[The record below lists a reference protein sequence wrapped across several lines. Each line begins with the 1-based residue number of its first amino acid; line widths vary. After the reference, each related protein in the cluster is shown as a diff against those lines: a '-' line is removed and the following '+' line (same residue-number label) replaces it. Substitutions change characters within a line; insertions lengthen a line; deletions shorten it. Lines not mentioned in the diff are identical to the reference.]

1 MTMLLTG
8 PITNFYANTSD
19 NLGGIESL
27 ANRAKNHEKKNKD
40 QEAETNDSDCDG
52 VPDALD
58 QCPGG
63 DDSVDT
69 DNDGIPD
76 CADWDGFDALKPEW
90 KCGNNETKVVVCHVP
105 QGNPDNANTLCVSP
119 NAVPTH
125 IADGDYLGPC
135 MVVSCGGNGNDCCFS
150 GVLTDNTLAGDG
162 NPGNELSVNVS
173 SDANNQL
180 ALGADGALFV
190 AQDADADP
198 TNELQSWSDL
208 PGIPV
213 DFQDGVDNVDDADND
228 PNNEKDAD
236 WFKAGATSL
245 SNNINDNIYTNGK
258 VGIGL
263 NAPAASLHLVT
274 DNSSNLLKVDGLQS
288 NSIFVNK
295 EGYVG
300 IGTSNIP
307 TFGDAILTV
316 GFSSVFKNSIFHKK
330 GFIYTEGGTGNSK
343 GALGYRSSDNSYFL
357 TSLGSD
363 KIAFAIGF
371 NSLPVAEMR
380 AVQNEGKT
388 FRVTTEE
395 AQSSLPGQKDIANI
409 ELESSYY
416 NGSSNR
422 ALSRL
427 RNEVANTSTGDYQ
440 LDFEVGGQQRMSI
453 LSNGNV
459 GIGITTPTAHLQV
472 KGTNDSGFTTNFSLE
487 NGSGTP
493 LVDVKNSGS
502 VYIDGDVNIGVSTP
516 DPQTKLDIDGN
527 TLVRGILGV
536 GQKANP
542 GNNEF
547 FRINGQYHPSKLGF
561 VFRGASTSGYETIF
575 QMDDEGTFIHQNSGI
590 RNLSLGT
597 NSQKILTIRDVGKV
611 GINTQNAVTA
621 FDVVGISPI
630 DDVFSVKT
638 GAGVESIYVEDG
650 GKVGI
655 GTTTPSEKLHVTG
668 NVFADGGIFITS
680 DKRFKEDIRPLDGA
694 LDKIKRLDG
703 VSYRFRTEAFE
714 KRGFPSGSQLGLIA
728 QNLEEA
734 YPELVKTYE
743 DGYKAVNY
751 DGLIPVLIEG
761 IKEQQQQISQLEN
774 ENNQIRREMDEL
786 RGMMQEFLANY
797 EQPEKIENRTRVNL
811 NGSQSIILDQNVPNP
826 FKERTNIG
834 YVVPADVK
842 DAHIYIFGQTGKIM
856 KKVRLQAGEGVLEV
870 YASNLS
876 SGMYSYS
883 LVIDGQVMDTKKM
896 VVNR

>member
-1 MTMLLTG
+1 
-8 PITNFYANTSD
+8 
-19 NLGGIESL
+19 
-27 ANRAKNHEKKNKD
+27 
-40 QEAETNDSDCDG
+40 
-52 VPDALD
+52 
-58 QCPGG
+58 
-63 DDSVDT
+63 
-69 DNDGIPD
+69 
-76 CADWDGFDALKPEW
+76 
-90 KCGNNETKVVVCHVP
+90 
-105 QGNPDNANTLCVSP
+105 
-119 NAVPTH
+119 
-125 IADGDYLGPC
+125 
-135 MVVSCGGNGNDCCFS
+135 
-150 GVLTDNTLAGDG
+150 
-162 NPGNELSVNVS
+162 
-173 SDANNQL
+173 
-180 ALGADGALFV
+180 
-190 AQDADADP
+190 
-198 TNELQSWSDL
+198 
-208 PGIPV
+208 
-213 DFQDGVDNVDDADND
+213 
-228 PNNEKDAD
+228 
-236 WFKAGATSL
+236 
-245 SNNINDNIYTNGK
+245 
-258 VGIGL
+258 
-263 NAPAASLHLVT
+263 
-274 DNSSNLLKVDGLQS
+274 
-288 NSIFVNK
+288 
-295 EGYVG
+295 
-300 IGTSNIP
+300 
-307 TFGDAILTV
+307 
-316 GFSSVFKNSIFHKK
+316 
-330 GFIYTEGGTGNSK
+330 
-343 GALGYRSSDNSYFL
+343 
-357 TSLGSD
+357 
-363 KIAFAIGF
+363 
-371 NSLPVAEMR
+371 
-380 AVQNEGKT
+380 
-388 FRVTTEE
+388 
-395 AQSSLPGQKDIANI
+395 
-409 ELESSYY
+409 
-416 NGSSNR
+416 
-422 ALSRL
+422 
-427 RNEVANTSTGDYQ
+427 
-440 LDFEVGGQQRMSI
+440 
-453 LSNGNV
+453 
-459 GIGITTPTAHLQV
+459 
-472 KGTNDSGFTTNFSLE
+472 
-487 NGSGTP
+487 
-493 LVDVKNSGS
+493 
-502 VYIDGDVNIGVSTP
+502 
-516 DPQTKLDIDGN
+516 
-527 TLVRGILGV
+527 
-536 GQKANP
+536 
-542 GNNEF
+542 
-547 FRINGQYHPSKLGF
+547 
-561 VFRGASTSGYETIF
+561 
-575 QMDDEGTFIHQNSGI
+575 MDDEGTFIHQNSGI